1 MSEDYMHAANDSL
14 SMLVVQDRTK
24 KVSEQASKQGSY
36 FGQKEDK
43 LEDLPPLPKSDK
55 TSGTGQKCTEACGKG
70 PNAVFLGCKSA
81 LLLNSRL
88 IIPTY
93 VSGLLAVSAYVTTQ
107 CIACRGSSST
117 FVHRIYEVCLFA

>member
-1 MSEDYMHAANDSL
+1 MHAANDSL

-88 IIPTY
+88 IIPNLCFRL
-93 VSGLLAVSAYVTTQ
+93 VGSL
-107 CIACRGSSST
+107 CICHHSMYRMPWLIIHFCAQN
-117 FVHRIYEVCLFA
+117 L